1 MYHLILIIQCV
12 SVAALFAECCV
23 VFNHWKS
30 RLHAYLFLSCAST
43 LVNSVGYLLELTAR
57 SEEAYIAALR
67 VSYLG
72 RVWAPFALLLF
83 STELVRLR
91 VPRFVKAFLAL
102 FSTATYLAVLT
113 TGFTGLYYHTE
124 TSFSVVDSFP
134 VFTHTNGI
142 WHHSYAVVLALYTV
156 STIFVLIA
164 AVRREKDPVAKKQ
177 QWMTLL
183 AIVVQ
188 GACVIAQ
195 MVKLLPVC
203 RVYDISMLSFPVAAL
218 FMFIAIFRYD
228 LLDMAILARQFVVE
242 QLSEAIIAV
251 DAQGVV
257 KFSNRPAQDLFP
269 ELRAQ
274 PQDVVSALR
283 GAIDRNEPLRLGER
297 VYTPEANSLRQ
308 DDAVIGTLYALTD
321 DTEHYRYMDELREQ
335 KRLADAANKAKSTF
349 LANMSHEIRTPI
361 NAILGMDE
369 MILRE
374 SGEEEI
380 LDYAEDIES
389 AGRTLLSII
398 NDILD
403 LSKIEEGKMEI
414 LPARY
419 DLSSLVNDLVNMTRP
434 RADNKGLRFVVR
446 VDENIPRLLLG
457 DEIRIR
463 QCALNILTN
472 AVKYTEKGTVTMTLG
487 FEKRGEDR
495 IALRFSVAD
504 TGIGMKQ
511 EDMDRLFAPF
521 ERIEE
526 SRNRS
531 VEGTGLGMSITKQ
544 LLALMDSKL
553 DVESVYG
560 EGSTFSFAVEQPVES
575 WEPVGRFVGR
585 RAADA
590 PHRVYRELFHAPEA
604 RILVVDDTPVNLT
617 VIRGLLKRTQIKVD
631 TASSGAEALLK
642 AENTA
647 YDVIFIDHM
656 MPDMDG
662 VETLR
667 RLRAL
672 PNTATVPCVALTAN
686 AISGAREAYL
696 AAGFTDYVSKPVDG
710 AKLEKLLLGCLPPDK
725 VRAVTPENAAPAP
738 VLTPVSASDG
748 AEDAALPDWLRAVDE
763 LDVAQG
769 LSRCGTAE
777 TYLDTL
783 AVYAKNAASA
793 ADEIEKLWRAGDA
806 GGVTV
811 KVHALKST
819 SRAIGAEELGALAE
833 KLEAAG
839 KAGDTRTLEAELG
852 GLLAR
857 FRALG
862 TALAPLCETDA
873 PRDDSGLPPLPEGKL
888 REAYDSLREFAA
900 NMDSDGAAYV
910 LDYLAGFRI
919 PEGERERVR
928 RARQAVENYDWDKI
942 EGILS

>member
-1 MYHLILIIQCV
+1 
-12 SVAALFAECCV
+12 
-23 VFNHWKS
+23 
-30 RLHAYLFLSCAST
+30 
-43 LVNSVGYLLELTAR
+43 
-57 SEEAYIAALR
+57 
-67 VSYLG
+67 
-72 RVWAPFALLLF
+72 
-83 STELVRLR
+83 
-91 VPRFVKAFLAL
+91 
-102 FSTATYLAVLT
+102 
-113 TGFTGLYYHTE
+113 
-124 TSFSVVDSFP
+124 
-134 VFTHTNGI
+134 
-142 WHHSYAVVLALYTV
+142 
-156 STIFVLIA
+156 
-164 AVRREKDPVAKKQ
+164 
-177 QWMTLL
+177 
-183 AIVVQ
+183 
-188 GACVIAQ
+188 
-195 MVKLLPVC
+195 
-203 RVYDISMLSFPVAAL
+203 
-218 FMFIAIFRYD
+218 
-228 LLDMAILARQFVVE
+228 
-242 QLSEAIIAV
+242 
-251 DAQGVV
+251 
-257 KFSNRPAQDLFP
+257 
-269 ELRAQ
+269 
-274 PQDVVSALR
+274 
-283 GAIDRNEPLRLGER
+283 
-297 VYTPEANSLRQ
+297 
-308 DDAVIGTLYALTD
+308 
-321 DTEHYRYMDELREQ
+321 
-335 KRLADAANKAKSTF
+335 
-349 LANMSHEIRTPI
+349 MSHEIRTPI

-434 RADNKGLRFVVR
+434 RADNKGLRFVVH
-446 VDENIPRLLLG
+446 VDENIPHLLFG

-472 AVKYTEKGTVTMTLG
+472 AVKYTEKGTVTMELG
-487 FEKRGEDR
+487 YEKRGENR

-585 RAADA
+585 RAAGA

-631 TASSGAEALLK
+631 TASSGAEALSR
-642 AENTA
+642 AENTV

-662 VETLR
+662 VETLH
-667 RLRAL
+667 RLRGL
-672 PNTATVPCVALTAN
+672 PNAADVPCVALTAN

-710 AKLEKLLLGCLPPDK
+710 AKLEKMLLGCLPPEK
-725 VRAVTPENAAPAP
+725 VRAVAPEDAAPAP
-738 VLTPVSASDG
+738 VLTPVSAPDG
-748 AEDAALPDWLRAVDE
+748 AEDAALPEWLRAVDE
-763 LDVAQG
+763 LDVVQG

-793 ADEIEKLWRAGDA
+793 ADEIENLWRAGDA

-839 KAGDTRTLEAELG
+839 KAGDTRTLDAELG

-862 TALAPLCETDA
+862 AALAPLREADA
-873 PRDDSGLPPLPEGKL
+873 AQDDGGLPPLPNGKL

-910 LDYLAGFRI
+910 LNYLSGFRI
-919 PEGERERVR
+919 PEGERARVE
-928 RARQAVENYDWDKI
+928 RARQAVENFDWDKI